1 MSYTIKITKNDRE
14 AGKLIEQIKEL
25 VGDSPFVS
33 IYEDETGL
41 SDDLVQELESRYQQ
55 VVKNPQEGKSWEEV
69 KNKLEIKNNFHQL
82 IDQINNEQLLIKL
95 YHIMEQAS
103 STDEGQ
109 LWSRLT
115 EAEQIEL
122 LRIEQ
127 EVQSEQNLIPGEQ
140 MQPKH
145 QKWL

>member
-1 MSYTIKITKNDRE
+1 
-14 AGKLIEQIKEL
+14 
-25 VGDSPFVS
+25 
-33 IYEDETGL
+33 
-41 SDDLVQELESRYQQ
+41 
-55 VVKNPQEGKSWEEV
+55 
-69 KNKLEIKNNFHQL
+69 
-82 IDQINNEQLLIKL
+82 
-95 YHIMEQAS
+95 MEQAS